1 MMTLLFILFAYLIGS
16 IPFSHILPKI
26 KGEDIREKGT
36 RNIGAT
42 NALVVAGPVIGALA
56 LVGDVGKGF
65 LAIYLAQKYIVFPWG
80 VALVG
85 LAAIVGHDF
94 SLFLKF
100 KGGKGVA
107 TTAGALL
114 ALNPGFAIIILLL
127 WILLILISR
136 YFIPSTII
144 IMGAIPILMG
154 VAGLRFE
161 YIVFAGL
168 AFLLG
173 VYTHRADI
181 QRLIEGKELNT
192 SQSVRKFL
200 NK

>member
-1 MMTLLFILFAYLIGS
+1 MTLLFVLLAYLIGS
-16 IPFSHILPKI
+16 IPFSHIFPKI
-26 KGEDIREKGT
+26 KGEDVRQKGT

-42 NALVVAGPVIGALA
+42 NALVVAGPIIGALA

-65 LAIYLAQKYIVFPWG
+65 LAIYLAQKYIALPWG

-94 SLFLKF
+94 SLFLRF

-114 ALNPGFAIIILLL
+114 ALSPGFAIVILLL
-127 WILLILISR
+127 WILLILISQ
-136 YFIPSTII
+136 YFIPSTLI
-144 IMGAIPILMG
+144 IMGAIPVLMG
-154 VAGLRFE
+154 VAGLRIE
-161 YIVFAGL
+161 YIIFAGL

-173 VYTHRADI
+173 LYTHREDI
-181 QRLIEGKELNT
+181 RRLFDGKELKT
-192 SQSVRKFL
+192 TESVRKFL
-200 NK
+200 KK